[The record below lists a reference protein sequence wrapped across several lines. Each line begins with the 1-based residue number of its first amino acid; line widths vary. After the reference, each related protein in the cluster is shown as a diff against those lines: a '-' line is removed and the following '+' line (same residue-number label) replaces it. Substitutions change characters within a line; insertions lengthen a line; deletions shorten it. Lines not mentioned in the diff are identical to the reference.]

1 MPPRLAN
8 TMNNHAAHTDEEL
21 ALAYSRGD
29 NRAFDELLARNQSR
43 LFSYI
48 LFVVHNEDTANDL
61 FQETFVKV
69 ITKLQNGH
77 YTDSGRFSAW
87 ITRIAHNVI
96 MDWYRDEHARG
107 IVDAGTDGDLS
118 RLCTTGVFS
127 PSRESRYV
135 KEQALADAR
144 RIMDSLP
151 PTQREVV
158 YMRYYQNLS
167 FKEISKLTGTS
178 INTALGRMR
187 YALFNM
193 RRMAKRNGVAL
204 QLD

>member
-1 MPPRLAN
+1 MKNPTAQ
-8 TMNNHAAHTDEEL
+8 TDDEL
-21 ALAYSRGD
+21 ALAYSQGD
-29 NRAFDELLARNQSR
+29 NRAFDELLSRNQAK

-69 ITKLQNGH
+69 ITKLQAGS
-77 YTDSGRFSAW
+77 YTDCGRFSAW
-87 ITRIAHNVI
+87 IMRIAHNVI
-96 MDWYRDEHARG
+96 MDWYRDEHARS
-107 IVDAGTDGDLS
+107 IVDAGADGDLS
-118 RLCTTGVFS
+118 QLRVSSVLGA
-127 PSRESRYV
+127 SRESRYV
-135 KEQALADAR
+135 NEQVLADVR

-151 PTQREVV
+151 PTQHEVV

-167 FKEISKLTGTS
+167 FKEISDLTGTS

-187 YALFNM
+187 YALLNM
-193 RRMAKRNGVAL
+193 RRTAKRNGVAL